1 MSNIRTTDPF
11 SAKEIIGDNIQQLL
25 DPSSDMRKSFF
36 WRPDSKD
43 KRKVEKFE
51 QWNVFEYAD
60 KFLPAFGF
68 YSYRDPDGEGW
79 DYRLIQKKGRFVRII
94 GNLQDSRTRTLVF
107 RWTLETLKYLTGTA
121 CDLPDFNN
129 LKRSLMNKQNLFDA
143 WTLKFLP
150 ELPEVESDDGTGKW
164 SSVPQRPLRDNPE
177 QAHLCFTNAVAVV
190 RKGKEPTAI
199 PYPALPAELFIW
211 DAQVRPY
218 PITDEMLDEGA
229 HGVWWDFMQNTA
241 KEFIDGE
248 WKVNLGMLKTLMT
261 SYGYLL
267 HDFSPPDQR
276 KAVVLYDRTSGIRE
290 GGAGKSIL
298 LDGIDKVRPY
308 HWIDG
313 KRLEGEKR
321 FIMEGY
327 TEDRR
332 VVVFSDILKDWK
344 LEDYYNMISDG
355 FTVEG
360 KGQPAFVI
368 PKQSAPKIAINTN
381 YTIPAVTRSDRRRLH
396 FVPISQFYGVLSDS
410 TGKTPK
416 DVHGGWL
423 LDEYSW
429 TGEDWS
435 AFYVT
440 CLHCLHQYLEE
451 GLVPFDDTVLHDRQ
465 LLAAAGHDESLLEAL
480 TSFIKEVAQSGGE
493 CTRPMVLDVFDKD
506 PNLERYADWKPQW
519 KVRRFK
525 DMAVGMGFQ
534 VNPGRERNQRV
545 INGVTT
551 DCYLLVKPDLM
562 PADGAEEKEP
572 PSPPAVKDGRFT
584 GFLFGETEEDA

>member
-1 MSNIRTTDPF
+1 MSNIRSTGPF
-11 SAKEIIGDNIQQLL
+11 SAREIIGDNIQQLL

-36 WRPDSKD
+36 WRPDPKV

-94 GNLQDSRTRTLVF
+94 GNLQDSRARTLVF

-313 KRLEGEKR
+313 KRLEGERR

-368 PKQSAPKIAINTN
+368 PSRAP
-381 YTIPAVTRSDRRRLH
+381 RRLPSTRTTR
-396 FVPISQFYGVLSDS
+396 FLRSPAQTADDCISSPSVSSMGCSLTPRARRLRMS
-410 TGKTPK
+410 TGDGCSMNT
-416 DVHGGWL
+416 
-423 LDEYSW
+423 
-429 TGEDWS
+429 
-435 AFYVT
+435 
-440 CLHCLHQYLEE
+440 
-451 GLVPFDDTVLHDRQ
+451 
-465 LLAAAGHDESLLEAL
+465 
-480 TSFIKEVAQSGGE
+480 
-493 CTRPMVLDVFDKD
+493 
-506 PNLERYADWKPQW
+506 
-519 KVRRFK
+519 
-525 DMAVGMGFQ
+525 
-534 VNPGRERNQRV
+534 PGRER
-545 INGVTT
+545 IG
-551 DCYLLVKPDLM
+551 LLSM
-562 PADGAEEKEP
+562 
-572 PSPPAVKDGRFT
+572 
-584 GFLFGETEEDA
+584 